1 MTYSY
6 DPAPDR
12 HARLFEAHRMAMDLL
27 RAAEETGLFRAGV
40 TELELSRELQSL
52 GQKLFGTFKH
62 WHKRIVRAG
71 PNTLSTFGDTPPDL
85 RIEADDMVFVDL
97 GPMFESWEADI
108 GRTYV
113 IGDDPGR
120 IRLRDAI
127 EAAWFEGRDY
137 FRKNRESVTGAD
149 MYELAVEAARAH
161 GYCYPNWHAGHLIGS
176 FPHEIV
182 QGELSENYL
191 HPGNCLPLSGPDRDG
206 NPRTWIYEVHFV
218 DPERG
223 YGGFFEQ
230 WLELDDGGEADLGST
245 GP

>member
-1 MTYSY
+1 MTYGY

-12 HARLFEAHRMAMDLL
+12 HQRLLQAHRMAMDMLG
-27 RAAEETGLFRAGV
+27 AAEKAGLFRAGV

-52 GQKLFGTFKH
+52 GQAMFGRFKH

-127 EAAWFEGRDY
+127 EATWYAGRDH
-137 FRKNRESVTGAD
+137 FKKNRDTVTGAD
-149 MYELAVEAARAH
+149 MYEFALEAARAN
-161 GYCYPNWHAGHLIGS
+161 GYSFANWHAGHLIGN

-191 HPGNCLPLSGPDRDG
+191 HPGNREPLAGPDRDG
-206 NPRTWIYEVHFV
+206 NPRTWIFEVHFI
-218 DPERG
+218 DPERR

-230 WLELDDGGEADLGST
+230 WLELDDVPPSAR
-245 GP
+245 

>member
-1 MTYSY
+1 MKAAMIYSY
-6 DPAPDR
+6 DRSPDR
-12 HARLFEAHRMAMDLL
+12 HARLLQAHRMAGELL
-27 RAAEETGLFRAGV
+27 EAAERDGLFRAGV
-40 TELELSRELQSL
+40 SELELSREIQSL
-52 GQKLFGTFKH
+52 GQTLFGTFKH

-85 RIEADDMVFVDL
+85 RIQPDDILFLDL

-113 IGDDPGR
+113 IGSDPEK

-127 EAAWFEGRDY
+127 EAAWFAGRDH
-137 FRKNRESVTGAD
+137 FKANRDTVTGAD
-149 MYELAVEAARAH
+149 MYALAVEAARAQ
-161 GYCYPNWHAGHLIGS
+161 GYVYPNWHAGHLIGS
-176 FPHEIV
+176 FPHELV

-191 HPGNCLPLSGPDRDG
+191 HPGNDSPLSAPDRDG

-218 DPERG
+218 DLERG

-230 WLELDDGGEADLGST
+230 WLELDE
-245 GP
+245 